1 MRHFVTASLFLLSSA
16 PFFQANSATSDHP
29 NQPPVVVKFLDLF
42 DRLRA
47 AQEKKDK
54 DGQPVHEQVSFKLSE
69 TEINDYLRYSLKSTP
84 RPGLDSVTIKVF
96 AKDYLSTFTR
106 VDFDAV
112 EQWRAGT
119 IPTVLRP
126 ILKGKKSIWI
136 DFRIHADGGADDL
149 HGREGPLRRYGAVD
163 VPGGEADRTPRRPAA
178 GKIRYLQAHTTS
190 IWLDEGLDRRARDS
204 RRQLI

>member
-1 MRHFVTASLFLLSSA
+1 MRHLVTVSFFLLSTA

-29 NQPPVVVKFLDLF
+29 NSQPPVVVKFLNLF

-47 AQEKKDK
+47 AQETHD
-54 DGQPVHEQVSFKLSE
+54 HVSFQLSE

-84 RPGLDSVTIKVF
+84 RPGLDSVNIKFF

-112 EQWRAGT
+112 EQMRPGT

-126 ILKGKKSIWI
+126 LLKGKKAIWI
-136 DFRIHADGGADDL
+136 DFRIHADGGRMTFTVEKARYEDMALSSFFVEKMIGLMAARQPEKYDTSKPL
-149 HGREGPLRRYGAVD
+149 PLPFGLNKVWTTEHNIHGNN
-163 VPGGEADRTPRRPAA
+163 
-178 GKIRYLQAHTTS
+178 
-190 IWLDEGLDRRARDS
+190 
-204 RRQLI
+204 